1 MGINYTCKT
10 KAKASLRLY
19 NQISSFLFE
28 QEFGELKDNPK
39 AKLALQGNDT
49 IINGKGFYVS
59 GENKLT
65 LDCYNNK
72 QVDNL
77 LTYYKEVS
85 SL

>member
-39 AKLALQGNDT
+39 IKLALQEANRHLAE
-49 IINGKGFYVS
+49 IINKG
-59 GENKLT
+59 
-65 LDCYNNK
+65 
-72 QVDNL
+72 
-77 LTYYKEVS
+77 
-85 SL
+85 

>member
-39 AKLALQGNDT
+39 AKLSLQEANRHLAE
-49 IINGKGFYVS
+49 IINKG
-59 GENKLT
+59 
-65 LDCYNNK
+65 
-72 QVDNL
+72 
-77 LTYYKEVS
+77 
-85 SL
+85 

>member
-39 AKLALQGNDT
+39 AKLALQEAKRHLAD
-49 IINGKGFYVS
+49 IINKG
-59 GENKLT
+59 
-65 LDCYNNK
+65 
-72 QVDNL
+72 
-77 LTYYKEVS
+77 
-85 SL
+85 

>member
-39 AKLALQGNDT
+39 AKLALQDANRHLAE
-49 IINGKGFYVS
+49 IINKG
-59 GENKLT
+59 
-65 LDCYNNK
+65 
-72 QVDNL
+72 
-77 LTYYKEVS
+77 
-85 SL
+85 